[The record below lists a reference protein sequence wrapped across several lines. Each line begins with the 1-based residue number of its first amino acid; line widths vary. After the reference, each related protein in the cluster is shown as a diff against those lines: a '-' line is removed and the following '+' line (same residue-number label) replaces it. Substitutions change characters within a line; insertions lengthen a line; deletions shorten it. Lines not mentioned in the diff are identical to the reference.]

1 MMKKTATAPPAVRPV
16 SVSLLGRFTLELN
29 GRSLSGDRNRSLK
42 VWSVLAYLILHRD
55 RPVLQSELIEVF
67 WSDDSGSNPVNA
79 LKTLLYRIRTMLDP
93 LFPPELSPI
102 LAQRGA
108 YLWNPAVEC
117 ELDIDQFEALC
128 RLAGSTSL
136 PEDEQM
142 SLYREAIGLYQGD
155 LLPKL
160 EHQMWMMPLTAY
172 YRGLYLSAVKSLANL
187 LDRTECFQEMQMV
200 CQRAAE
206 VERLDEE
213 LHTLIV
219 RSLLRQGKNNAAL
232 AHYESAVDLLYRS
245 LKVRPSKALR
255 ALYTEIM
262 SIEKDLETD
271 MGVIMDSLREAAAR
285 PGAFA
290 CEYGLFEEIYRL
302 EVRRAVRSG
311 ACPHLCLITVSLPDG
326 RIPPLEVLSTAMD
339 QLQSVLTQCLRRGDV
354 ISKFSGAQ
362 FIVLLPSI
370 SLENSNAVMNRV
382 VSAFYMQH
390 RRSFFKLTV
399 CIRAIDLAQTAPEA
413 PSDHLSM
420 EAV

>member
-1 MMKKTATAPPAVRPV
+1 MKKTTVAPPSVNPV
-16 SVSLLGRFTLELN
+16 SVSLLGGFTLELD
-29 GRSLSGDRNRSLK
+29 GRSLSDDCNRSLK
-42 VWSVLAYLILHRD
+42 VWSVLSYLLLHRD

-67 WSDDSGSNPVNA
+67 WSQDNGTNPVNA

-93 LFPPELSPI
+93 LFHPEFPPI

-108 YLWNPAVEC
+108 YIWNPAVKC
-117 ELDIDQFEALC
+117 ELDTDRFEALC
-128 RLAGSTSL
+128 RLADDKSL
-136 PEDEQM
+136 PREEQIC
-142 SLYREAIGLYQGD
+142 LYRQALGLYQGD

-160 EHQMWMMPLTAY
+160 GHQMWLVPLTAY
-172 YRGLYLSAVKSLANL
+172 YRGLYLSAVKALANL
-187 LDRTECFQEMQMV
+187 LDRAECFEEMQMI
-200 CQRAAE
+200 CQQAAE
-206 VERLDEE
+206 LEWLDEE

-219 RSLLRQGKNNAAL
+219 RSLLRQGKNRAAL
-232 AHYESAVDLLYRS
+232 SHYESAVDLLYRS

-271 MGVIMDSLREAAAR
+271 MGVIMDGLREVAAR

-302 EVRRAVRSG
+302 EVRRAIRSG

-326 RIPPLEVLSTAMD
+326 RIPPLDVLSTAMD
-339 QLQSVLTQCLRRGDV
+339 QLQAVLTHCLRKGDV

-362 FIVLLPSI
+362 FVVLLPSI

-399 CIRAIDLAQTAPEA
+399 GIRAIDLAQSPPAIS
-413 PSDHLSM
+413 SDCASM